1 LIPFARPCICCK
13 VGTPARRN
21 AYEIYKYLMDTCGY
35 MQDTCRIHAGLMYLQ
50 MFAIHIRDAFKIMF
64 KIHAKGAKLERH

>member
-1 LIPFARPCICCK
+1 
-13 VGTPARRN
+13 
-21 AYEIYKYLMDTCGY
+21 MDTCGY